1 MNAETEILSAA
12 CDIMQADRIGALEE
26 NDRTSIMIVDG
37 KRLVRYFDGTEKLMM
52 NVMLQGQD
60 TDQKA
65 LMSDMWDMLHALR
78 SSARSIRSA
87 EGSTVTY
94 NVQSVRPLTA
104 PTPVGKSPLMWF
116 YKANIEIIYIK
127 KE

>member
-12 CDIMQADRIGALEE
+12 CDIMSADRIGALEE

-37 KRLVRYFDGTEKLMM
+37 KRLVRYRDGTEKLMM

-65 LMSDMWDMLHALR
+65 LMSDMWDMLSALR

-87 EGSTVTY
+87 DGSTVTY

>member
-1 MNAETEILSAA
+1 MR
-12 CDIMQADRIGALEE
+12 ADRIGALEE

-87 EGSTVTY
+87 EDSTVTY

-104 PTPVGKSPLMWF
+104 PAPVGKSPLMWF